1 MATKSIKAKAKA
13 KAVQLVVRNA
23 AGTPPAVSGPL
34 SVFER
39 FAKDPTIDVEKLGRL
54 IEFQKDILHVQAKE
68 AYNAAYVAMQAVLPT
83 ITKRG
88 KITGKGDTVRSRY
101 AKLEDIQT
109 ACKPILRQFG
119 FALRHRTEWPREGII
134 RVVGILSHLQGH
146 SEESAFEAPMDSSE
160 YRTQIQSMGSTVSCG
175 RRYTTI
181 DLLNLTQVG
190 IDNDGQG
197 PDSRRRER
205 TEPPPPTTTGYETEP
220 ISDGQRKRLF
230 AIAKGANRTKL
241 EIQAFLQAKY
251 HIDSTATILRKDY
264 DAIVAAI
271 EKPGPLQSAPAKGPD
286 SILTDKAIP
295 WGNGR

>member
-134 RVVGILSHLQGH
+134 RVVGILSHVQGH
-146 SEESAFEAPMDSSE
+146 SEESAFEAPQDVSE
-160 YRTQIQSMGSTVSCG
+160 YRTQIQSMGSTVSYG

-181 DLLNLTQVG
+181 DLLNLTQKGV
-190 IDNDGQG
+190 DDDGQKG
-197 PDSRRRER
+197 APPKPREPVHAGVN
-205 TEPPPPTTTGYETEP
+205 EPPRGPRPNDDAP
-220 ISDGQRKRLF
+220 ITDFQRKRLWVIIKKSGRPETEVKMWLK
-230 AIAKGANRTKL
+230 AAYG
-241 EIQAFLQAKY
+241 
-251 HIDSTATILRKDY
+251 IDSTK
-264 DAIVAAI
+264 
-271 EKPGPLQSAPAKGPD
+271 
-286 SILTDKAIP
+286 
-295 WGNGR
+295 